1 MDPEPSTEPRIR
13 RLNEV
18 ELASYDV
25 LPRDLARRVQV
36 IRVPDL
42 PGRYTGLSLGRFVFL
57 AVPTPADGRNALLC
71 HELVHVRQW
80 SDQGVVGFSFRYVTD
95 FVRGYIRLR
104 NWNEAYL
111 AIGAEVEA
119 RVITLEW
126 AQVTA
131 RRRPEPVDAD

>member
-1 MDPEPSTEPRIR
+1 MGPDASPDPRVR

-18 ELASYDV
+18 ELDSYDV
-25 LPRDLARRVQV
+25 LPRDLARRVRV

-57 AVPTPADGRNALLC
+57 AVPTPDDGRNALLC

-80 SDQGVVGFSFRYVTD
+80 SEQGVVGFLSQYVTD

-104 NWNEAYL
+104 NWNDAYR
-111 AIGAEVEA
+111 AISAEVEA
-119 RVITLEW
+119 RAITLEW
-126 AQVTA
+126 AQVVA
-131 RRRPEPVDAD
+131 RRDQPQR